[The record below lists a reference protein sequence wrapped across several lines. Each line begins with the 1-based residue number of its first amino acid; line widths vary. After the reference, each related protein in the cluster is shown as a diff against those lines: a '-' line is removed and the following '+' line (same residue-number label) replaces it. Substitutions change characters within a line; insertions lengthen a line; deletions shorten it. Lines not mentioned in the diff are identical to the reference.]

1 MKPKLILFDLDGT
14 LLNTIADLSEAVNH
28 ALEVRGLPLH
38 SLEEITKM
46 VGHGVRNLIM
56 QALPTELRDDTAT
69 VDAVLAD
76 FTDYY
81 FAHID
86 VYTQPYPGIP
96 ELIMALHRNGILL
109 AVASNKFQAGT
120 EYLIKEFFPSIPF
133 VAVLGNRPDFP
144 LKPDPEI
151 VGEVLRKAGIMKED
165 AVMVGDSPTDMRTAA
180 NGGIMGIA
188 VGWGYRDMKDMA
200 NWGIG
205 PSTLRE
211 ASGTAGSG
219 TEFHL
224 VETVEELKKLLL
236 P

>member
-1 MKPKLILFDLDGT
+1 MKYKLVIFDLDGT

-28 ALEVRGLPLH
+28 ALKLRGLPLH

-46 VGHGVRNLIM
+46 VGHGVRNLIT
-56 QALPTELRDDTAT
+56 QALPTELHDDTT
-69 VDAVLAD
+69 MVDAVLAD

-86 VYTQPYPGIP
+86 VYTHPYPGVT
-96 ELIMALHRNGILL
+96 ELITTLHRNGILL

-120 EYLIKEFFPSIPF
+120 EYLIKEFFPGIPF
-133 VAVLGNRPDFP
+133 VAVLGNRPGFP

-151 VGEVLRKAGIMKED
+151 VGEVLRKASVSKEE

-180 NGGIMGIA
+180 NGGIRGIA
-188 VGWGYRDMKDMA
+188 VGWGYRDMR
-200 NWGIG
+200 GIEG
-205 PSTLRE
+205 ITI
-211 ASGTAGSG
+211 
-219 TEFHL
+219 
-224 VETVEELKKLLL
+224 VETVDELQKLLL

>member
-1 MKPKLILFDLDGT
+1 MKPKLVLFDLDGT
-14 LLNTIADLSEAVNH
+14 LLNTIADLSEAVNY
-28 ALEVRGLPLH
+28 ALKLRDLPLH

-56 QALPTELRDDTAT
+56 QALPAELRDDTAT
-69 VDAVLAD
+69 VDAVLTD

-86 VYTQPYPGIP
+86 VYTQPYSGIP
-96 ELIMALHRNGILL
+96 ELITSLHRNGILL

-120 EYLIKEFFPSIPF
+120 EYLIKEFFPGIPF
-133 VAVLGNRPDFP
+133 VAVLGNRPGFP

-151 VGEVLRKAGIMKED
+151 VGEVLRKAGVKKED

-188 VGWGYRDMKDMA
+188 VGWGYRDMR
-200 NWGIG
+200 GIEG
-205 PSTLRE
+205 ITV
-211 ASGTAGSG
+211 
-219 TEFHL
+219 
-224 VETVEELKKLLL
+224 VETIEELKKLLL

>member
-1 MKPKLILFDLDGT
+1 MKYKLVIFDLDGT

-28 ALEVRGLPLH
+28 ALKLRGLPLH

-56 QALPTELRDDTAT
+56 QALPAELRDDTST
-69 VDAVLAD
+69 VDAVLTD

-86 VYTQPYPGIP
+86 GYTQPYPGIP
-96 ELIMALHRNGILL
+96 ELITALHSHGVLL

-120 EYLIKEFFPSIPF
+120 EYLIKEFFPGIPF
-133 VAVLGNRPDFP
+133 VAVLGNRLGFP

-151 VGEVLRKAGIMKED
+151 VGEVLRKAGITKEE
-165 AVMVGDSPTDMRTAA
+165 AIMVGDSPTDMRTAA

-188 VGWGYRDMKDMA
+188 VGWGYRDMR
-200 NWGIG
+200 GIEG
-205 PSTLRE
+205 ITV
-211 ASGTAGSG
+211 
-219 TEFHL
+219 
-224 VETVEELKKLLL
+224 VETVEELQKLLL